1 MEGARHGRPGAPR
14 AGKGLAV
21 GASPAAAGHPSWVE
35 LDRAALAEN
44 LKSLSALV
52 APSRI
57 MAVVKA
63 NAYGAGAVPVART
76 LAEGGVDAFAV
87 ASVAE
92 ALELRAASIAG
103 TILVLTYFAPG
114 DVPAILEHD
123 VRPAVFTMESARW
136 LSDGA
141 AARGR
146 RAAAWV
152 KVDTGLGRLGVPFTE
167 AADFVRRVA
176 ALPGVA
182 VAGLFSTLAES
193 AERNPVQVERL
204 RRVRAELSEIP
215 GLASS
220 IVSSQG
226 ILSME
231 PAGLTYA
238 RPGIALLGV
247 APSPERLD
255 PALVARAG
263 LGPVVTWKA
272 RVAYVKTV
280 PAGEQVGYGPRPPLA
295 GPLRV
300 ATLSVGWADGYAQT
314 LTGGG
319 HVLIGGRR
327 CPILAISANST
338 MVDVSETAA
347 ALGDEA
353 VLLGR
358 QGAHVITTG
367 DIAAVIG
374 SFYRVLATIP
384 PAVPRLLT

>member
-1 MEGARHGRPGAPR
+1 
-14 AGKGLAV
+14 
-21 GASPAAAGHPSWVE
+21 
-35 LDRAALAEN
+35 
-44 LKSLSALV
+44 
-52 APSRI
+52 

-92 ALELRAASIAG
+92 AVELRTAGIAG

-114 DVPAILEHD
+114 DVAAILEHA
-123 VRPAVFTMESARW
+123 VRPGVFTMESARW
-136 LSDGA
+136 LAEGA
-141 AARGR
+141 AARSGR
-146 RAAAWV
+146 ARAWV
-152 KVDTGLGRLGVPFTE
+152 KVDTGLGRLGVPFGE

-182 VAGLFSTLAES
+182 VEGLFSTLAES

-204 RRVRAELSEIP
+204 RRVRAELSDFP
-215 GLASS
+215 DLASS

-226 ILSME
+226 ILSMA
-231 PAGLTYA
+231 PAGLTFA

-247 APSPERLD
+247 VASPERLD
-255 PALVARAG
+255 AALVTRAG
-263 LGPVVTWKA
+263 LRPAVTWKA

-280 PAGEQVGYGPRPPLA
+280 PAGEQVGYGPRPPLPS
-295 GPLRV
+295 PLRI

-314 LTGGG
+314 LAGVG

-338 MVDVSETAA
+338 MVDVSGTTAE
-347 ALGDEA
+347 LGDEA

-358 QGAHVITTG
+358 QGTEAITTG

-384 PAVPRLLT
+384 PAVPRRLT